1 MLVSHRCRFI
11 LFPDPMG
18 ACPWIARALE
28 PWLDQPV
35 VGTRNAMTQSYFFR
49 DMSPAEAELAFD
61 MAGFA
66 FRNYTRIAIV
76 RNPVNKMVQLYDR
89 IARTDKI
96 WRMRRSVGVGDP
108 GFTRWLASTRPNG
121 AGASPLGG
129 PRWRRFGAWSGQD
142 WCADHVSHVVRAEN
156 AQDELAEVFQDIGI
170 SPAFGGR
177 ALDALTLMRS
187 AESRYDAEARRI
199 MKDRY
204 AWDLALYARNADNL
218 RLVA

>member
-1 MLVSHRCRFI
+1 
-11 LFPDPMG
+11 
-18 ACPWIARALE
+18 
-28 PWLDQPV
+28 
-35 VGTRNAMTQSYFFR
+35 
-49 DMSPAEAELAFD
+49 
-61 MAGFA
+61 
-66 FRNYTRIAIV
+66 
-76 RNPVNKMVQLYDR
+76 
-89 IARTDKI
+89 
-96 WRMRRSVGVGDP
+96 
-108 GFTRWLASTRPNG
+108 
-121 AGASPLGG
+121 GG